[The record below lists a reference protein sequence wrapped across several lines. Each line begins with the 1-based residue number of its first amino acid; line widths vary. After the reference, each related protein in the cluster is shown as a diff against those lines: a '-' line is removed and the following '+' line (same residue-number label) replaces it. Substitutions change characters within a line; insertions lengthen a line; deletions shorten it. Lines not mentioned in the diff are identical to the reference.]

1 MKTKTF
7 AALIALELL
16 TGCQDLSKSVFP
28 ENNSEAMSVLLDK
41 TDEMSKPKSDDI
53 LKLYN
58 ISDDKKYDGFLL
70 RCRPISDV
78 SLEPV
83 EQFQVK
89 PETWINADD
98 VERVQEIKEFQ
109 TSFSQWYVGANKPI
123 NKPKTHSVIYRT
135 LADEANRM
143 ADLKTVKVRK
153 ILVCSDL
160 AEHSNDL
167 DLYNPRDIQLVQNKP
182 QLVIDRFEKLVP
194 IKSLK
199 GITVYFVFHPQN
211 YNQQQQYDI
220 ASKFFKM
227 LLEEKGAVVIVGAN
241 VLAEDE
247 H

>member
-7 AALIALELL
+7 AALIALLPL
-16 TGCQDLSKSVFP
+16 TGCQDLYKSVFP
-28 ENNSEAMSVLLDK
+28 ENESEAMSVLLDK

-109 TSFSQWYVGANKPI
+109 TSFSQWYVGASKPI

-143 ADLKTVKVRK
+143 ADLKTVKVRR

-167 DLYNPRDIQLVQNKP
+167 D
-182 QLVIDRFEKLVP
+182 
-194 IKSLK
+194 
-199 GITVYFVFHPQN
+199 
-211 YNQQQQYDI
+211 
-220 ASKFFKM
+220 
-227 LLEEKGAVVIVGAN
+227 
-241 VLAEDE
+241 
-247 H
+247 